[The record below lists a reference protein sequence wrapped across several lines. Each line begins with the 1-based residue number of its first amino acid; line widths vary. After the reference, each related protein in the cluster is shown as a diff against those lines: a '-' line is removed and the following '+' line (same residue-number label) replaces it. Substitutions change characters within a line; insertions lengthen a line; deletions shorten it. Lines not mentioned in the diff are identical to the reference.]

1 MALLAVVFFVSQLF
15 VVSHLCLPITSLPLK
30 IEGEPA
36 RALDRSKSD
45 RSSNASPAMISMGLR
60 GKKEGQGGQNLQFIT
75 YPYIYII
82 TKQSSPVT
90 SYNVPTIANGGE
102 AEVFCGRPV
111 NNR

>member
-36 RALDRSKSD
+36 WALDRSKSD

-60 GKKEGQGGQNLQFIT
+60 EKKKLKEAKIYSMLHIPT
-75 YPYIYII
+75 YII

-102 AEVFCGRPV
+102 AEVFCGRPA

>member
-36 RALDRSKSD
+36 WALDRSKSD

-75 YPYIYII
+75 YII
-82 TKQSSPVT
+82 TKHSSPVT

-102 AEVFCGRPV
+102 AEVFCGGPA